1 MGLFK
6 DQFLGGYP
14 ASSLLPC
21 PATGLHQPLIACRRR
36 RGHIK
41 GEGSPLAGGSPQ
53 VTAASR
59 KGFPRGVPGPKKR
72 GFARRR

>member
-36 RGHIK
+36 SGHIK
-41 GEGSPLAGGSPQ
+41 GEGSPLAGWQ
-53 VTAASR
+53 C
-59 KGFPRGVPGPKKR
+59 PGHRSFQEGIPKRSSGAEDEKVCKE
-72 GFARRR
+72 